1 MDFPLRGDDP
11 PPWLGD
17 GMPFRAVIGDA
28 VAADAEILRHIR
40 GVDLGVGEVMRNRKR
55 LSSSSRGTRARP
67 ARIELSLSVAP
78 RPGEKGRRVLRMVIL
93 PFRRH
98 GGRVLSVKWRNPC
111 ERK

>member
-11 PPWLGD
+11 PRWLGD

-28 VAADAEILRHIR
+28 VAADAEILGHIR
-40 GVDLGVGEVMRNRKR
+40 GVDLGVGEVMRKSTRF
-55 LSSSSRGTRARP
+55 SSSSKGTKARP

-78 RPGEKGRRVLRMVIL
+78 GPGEKGRRVLRMVIL

-98 GGRVLSVKWRNPC
+98 GGRVLSVKWRNSR